1 MMFWLLYGLGY
12 RYVIDEAY
20 WHVELTL
27 MLSMFGGKDWE
38 VLSWAGISLQ
48 FRAAADLI
56 ITWLASLTYFV
67 FFMDNGEIKRLLGFC
82 FVAHLHQTA
91 TPSQRPPNLKR
102 RDWFTVQDRVS
113 LHTVIT
119 PPSQFTL
126 RGQDTKSELM
136 SMCNEIPAPVVES
149 RDHPSKGKPSKC
161 IHSFVRSSESA
172 TEEMRSMQAGIIY
185 KSRFFLAIRLYPQE
199 MNDMKHSH
207 N

>member
-1 MMFWLLYGLGY
+1 
-12 RYVIDEAY
+12 
-20 WHVELTL
+20 
-27 MLSMFGGKDWE
+27 
-38 VLSWAGISLQ
+38 
-48 FRAAADLI
+48 
-56 ITWLASLTYFV
+56 
-67 FFMDNGEIKRLLGFC
+67 
-82 FVAHLHQTA
+82 
-91 TPSQRPPNLKR
+91 
-102 RDWFTVQDRVS
+102 
-113 LHTVIT
+113 
-119 PPSQFTL
+119 
-126 RGQDTKSELM
+126 M